1 MFSYYEIPL
10 YNKLYKKSDIDF
22 IIKEYLKNIYEIKN
36 LKLKENS
43 SDFLNTSVR
52 ICHEDRLKLKI
63 LAKSH
68 RMFLKDLLKNI
79 LYNYLNNDSN
89 MSHYFEEIEVKPKVQ
104 VKPKPEVKIKVE
116 SENGFKKHIRIPS
129 KLYCKCD
136 KVARALGIKVQDFIN
151 EMIIEYSKEVEM
163 DRKPGL

>member
-22 IIKEYLKNIYEIKN
+22 IIKEYLKNQGEIRN

-52 ICHEDRLKLKI
+52 ICHEDILKLKI

-68 RMFLKDLLKNI
+68 GIFLKDLLKNI

-89 MSHYFEEIEVKPKVQ
+89 MSHYFEEIEVKPKP
-104 VKPKPEVKIKVE
+104 KPKHEPKHEP
-116 SENGFKKHIRIPS
+116 KKYIRIPS

-136 KVARALGIKVQDFIN
+136 KVARVLGIKVQDLIN
-151 EMIIEYSKEVEM
+151 EMIIEYCKEVEM